1 MNITGEV
8 IDSIKRSSDI
18 VGNIKHRPK
27 ILTIQ
32 EVADLLRLHRS
43 TVSRYAQA
51 GSLKSY
57 VIGKRRLFKESDV
70 WSFFDNQVARIAP
83 EKGV

>member
-1 MNITGEV
+1 MKITGEV
-8 IDSIKRSSDI
+8 IDNMNGISDI
-18 VGNIKHRPK
+18 AGNIKKHPK

-51 GSLKSY
+51 GTLKSY
-57 VIGKRRLFKESDV
+57 LIGNRRLFKESDV
-70 WSFFDNQVARIAP
+70 WSFFDNQVARIAS
-83 EKGV
+83 KGA